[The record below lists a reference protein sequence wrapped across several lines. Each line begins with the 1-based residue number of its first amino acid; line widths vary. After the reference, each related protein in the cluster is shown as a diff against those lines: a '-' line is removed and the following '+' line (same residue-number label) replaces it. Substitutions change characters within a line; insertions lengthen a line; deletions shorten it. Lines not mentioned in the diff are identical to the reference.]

1 MALATLSIDL
11 VAKVASFEK
20 DLKRVVHSTEQQ
32 ANAMSKAFGVA
43 KAGLAGLAGAFSAGV
58 IVNFVRQTIN
68 GIDALN
74 DLKDATGASI
84 ENLSALEDAAIR
96 SGNSFH
102 AVADSLVKFNKV
114 LIEAKPDSDMA
125 RVLSAIGLSADEL
138 RKLDPADALRQT
150 AVALSRY
157 ADDGNKARLI
167 QELFGKSIR
176 EAAPWL
182 KDLVEAGKLNTTV
195 TTQQAEAAE
204 RFNKALAGMQK
215 DAADASRVLVTSMIP
230 AISSLS
236 DEFVAGMKHA
246 DGFWDAITTFGAGI
260 NPFRTQAGNMQA
272 LREELDRL
280 TADRDSFL
288 RARPDIDDAIRQA
301 QRKLAFLGELQ
312 ARQALRASA
321 SLDVSDA
328 LSRRLG
334 GVRPSA
340 PAIPDILKPAA
351 ARAPRV
357 TRDIDPTR
365 TDEFR
370 NAVRLA
376 EERQRLRI
384 NEFEDIIEFQRRVVD
399 AEAEFWQDLIAATP
413 TAELEAQRELMQR
426 IATGFMEG
434 RFGNPESVEAAERY
448 GEVVNRVLGNST
460 AKAEDTKNAFKDL
473 GLTFSSALEDALV
486 NGKKFSDVLRGLAD
500 DITRIITRK
509 LITEPLA
516 NWATTALS
524 SFFGFADGGVMTS
537 AGPLP
542 LRRYSTGGIAS
553 TPQLAMFGEGRTPEA
568 FVPLPDGRSIPVQMR
583 GAGGGNT
590 YNLNLTVA
598 PPPNTSRTSA
608 NQWGAEAGRQIQH
621 ALSRNG

>member
-1 MALATLSIDL
+1 MALAQLSIDL

-84 ENLSALEDAAIR
+84 ENLSALEDAALR

-114 LIEAKPDSDMA
+114 LIEATPGSDMERA
-125 RVLSAIGLSADEL
+125 LQAIGLSANEL
-138 RKLDPADALRQT
+138 RKLDPAEALRQT

-182 KDLVEAGKLNTTV
+182 KDLVEAGQLNAKV
-195 TTQQAEAAE
+195 TTDQAEAAE
-204 RFNKALAGMQK
+204 RFNKELSAMQK

-230 AISSLS
+230 AITSLS
-236 DEFVAGMKHA
+236 EEFVAGMKHA

-312 ARQALRASA
+312 ARQALRGSA

-334 GVRPSA
+334 GGKPSVPATRTSPVRTA
-340 PAIPDILKPAA
+340 
-351 ARAPRV
+351 RV

-370 NAVRLA
+370 NALRLA

-384 NEFEDIIEFQRRVVD
+384 KEFEDITEFQRRVVD

-460 AKAEDTKNAFKDL
+460 AKAEDTKDAFKDL
-473 GLTFSSALEDALV
+473 GLTFSSALEDAIV
-486 NGKKFSDVLRGLAD
+486 NGKKFSDVLRGLGD

-524 SFFGFADGGVMTS
+524 SFFGFADGGIMTS

-542 LRRYSTGGIAS
+542 LRRYATGGIAR

-568 FVPLPDGRSIPVQMR
+568 FVPLPDGRRIPVQMR
-583 GAGGGNT
+583 GSGGSSTIIHVNVT
-590 YNLNLTVA
+590 
-598 PPPNTSRTSA
+598 PPVGTSRTSA
-608 NQWGAEAGRQIQH
+608 TQWGAEAGRHVQRSI
-621 ALSRNG
+621 ARNG